1 VIKREKQ
8 MKEQL
13 KLVAK
18 LQEVDRLLNRLGEV
32 LEDLREQGLSPE
44 EIHGISQELE
54 QIAVGK
60 EEMKSKIR
68 QDLLQHYQR
77 FYRRH
82 HEHAVAKLSGGVCT
96 NCFVSVPSAK
106 SMRVRRAEGIEYCEN
121 CGAILIWDE
130 PQNKDDNGDKK
141 KK

>member
-1 VIKREKQ
+1 

-13 KLVAK
+13 RLVAK
-18 LQEVDRLLNRLGEV
+18 LQEVDRLLNRLGEA
-32 LEDLREQGLSPE
+32 LEGLREQGLSPD

-54 QIAVGK
+54 QISEGK

-68 QDLLQHYQR
+68 QDLLHHYQR
-77 FYRRH
+77 FYQRH
-82 HEHAVAKLSGGVCT
+82 HENAVAKLTNSVCN

-106 SMRVRRAEGIEYCEN
+106 AMRVRRAEGIEYCEN

-130 PQNKDDNGDKK
+130 AQDT
-141 KK
+141 